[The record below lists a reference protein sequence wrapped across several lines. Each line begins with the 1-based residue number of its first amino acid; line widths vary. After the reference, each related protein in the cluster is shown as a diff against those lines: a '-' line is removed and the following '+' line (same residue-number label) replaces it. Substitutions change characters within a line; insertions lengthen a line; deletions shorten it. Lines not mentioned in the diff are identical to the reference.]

1 MRLRTKTKSLGR
13 DQGGAMSL
21 TVSQMFL
28 GAISIGIGL
37 MRGTDA
43 YAAFHHEAVV
53 GHANYGASKMAH
65 DHGRAAN
72 VVVNDNV
79 IMTAVMGPRFGVEA
93 DNITMDANA
102 AIACPT
108 CPKGALC
115 KICRQYQQNKPRA
128 LTKLAWVRAKQLAL
142 WGTLGKLSGDI
153 DKLAA
158 QQAEGLI
165 KGDVARADAKVSM
178 QLSDPGKSG
187 DLWGGNNANVACKL
201 AKDDTLK
208 SPVLGHAF
216 PTLIS
221 PNLLGGLPKALVT
234 AMPGK
239 ICGGGGGGGGEEKPK
254 FPEIPQVAQKTQKDC
269 RELEAQLKCAVAAA
283 RGAAGACGDDGNVAA
298 EVSDLSDVMSTSGAD
313 VVLPSTVTPY
323 VDCRAATTAAPLDAR
338 GGGYAY
344 RNKSGAVVTC
354 AFDRDKCA
362 DKRLEENSNDFLKKE
377 LGLPKVIGNLAA
389 SLGGSETRKPS
400 SGGSSPKNFC
410 ACAHGKK
417 PVDSTVVGITDAIR
431 RIASFGQAGES
442 QALRQQREYG
452 ACGKWYFP
460 DKKGQFA
467 SVKEDEQPFVGAWK
481 WSLVSECQGGGQ

>member
-1 MRLRTKTKSLGR
+1 MLPALTRAWRCDR
-13 DQGGAMSL
+13 GAMSL

-43 YAAFHHEAVV
+43 YTAFHHEATL

-108 CPKGALC
+108 CPKSPIC
-115 KICRQYQQNKPRA
+115 KVCMQYKANKPRA
-128 LTKLAWVRAKQLAL
+128 ATKLAWVRAKQAFL

-165 KGDVARADAKVSM
+165 KGDVAKADAKVS
-178 QLSDPGKSG
+178 LRLEDPGKSG
-187 DLWGGNNANVACKL
+187 GLWGGNNAGVSCKL
-201 AKDDTLK
+201 AMNDTLK

-216 PTLIS
+216 PVLIS
-221 PNLLGGLPKALVT
+221 PNLLEGLPKALVQ

-239 ICGGGGGGGGEEKPK
+239 ICGGGGSGGEEKPK
-254 FPEIPQVAQKTQKDC
+254 FPEIRSVSDKTQKDC

-283 RGAAGACGDDGNVAA
+283 KGNAGACGDENAIDDDVSLLGVGSG
-298 EVSDLSDVMSTSGAD
+298 EVT
-313 VVLPSTVTPY
+313 LPATVKPF
-323 VDCRAATTAAPLDAR
+323 VDCHVATVAAPLDAS

-344 RNKSGAVVTC
+344 RNKQGQVVTC
-354 AFDRDKCA
+354 AFDRDKCS
-362 DKRLEENSNDFLKKE
+362 DKKLEENSDEFLRKE
-377 LGLPKVIGNLAA
+377 LGLPKMIANLAA

-400 SGGSSPKNFC
+400 GSGSSPKEFC

-417 PVDSTVVGITDAIR
+417 QVDGTVVQITDAIR
-431 RIASFGQAGES
+431 SIASFGQAGQS
-442 QALRQQREYG
+442 QELRRSREYSS
-452 ACGKWYFP
+452 CGKWYFP

-481 WSLVSECQGGGQ
+481 WSMVPECQGGGR